1 LKIREVKLYMVD
13 QYLVE
18 YAKTLSNALLSVDG
32 SQITAATET
41 LRKAYLTNRSVFVC
55 GNGGSAAISDHFHCD
70 HSKGVCFDTDLKPKI
85 QALSS
90 NLSTITAIANDFS
103 YDEIFSYQLQMKAIT
118 GDVLVTVSSSGN
130 SPNIIR
136 AIEEA
141 KKLKMTVIALCGFD
155 GGKSAELAD
164 IVLHV
169 KEDNYGIVEDAH
181 QSLMHVMAQFIR
193 LTHINKDIDD
203 IKL

>member
-1 LKIREVKLYMVD
+1 MVD
-13 QYLVE
+13 QLLHA
-18 YAKTLSNALLSVDG
+18 YADSLRDALLSVDNN
-32 SQITAATET
+32 QIIAATET
-41 LRKAYLTNRSVFVC
+41 LRKAYLTNKNVFVC

-70 HSKGVCFDTDLKPKI
+70 HSKGVCFDTDMKPKI
-85 QALSS
+85 QSLAS
-90 NLSTITAIANDFS
+90 NMSTITAIANDFS
-103 YDEIFSYQLQMKAIT
+103 YDEIFSYQLQMKAIP

-130 SPNIIR
+130 SPNIIK
-136 AIEEA
+136 AIEVA
-141 KKLKMTVIALCGFD
+141 KSLNMTVISLCGFS
-155 GGKSAELAD
+155 GGESAKLSD

-193 LTHINKDIDD
+193 LSHINKDIDD

>member
-1 LKIREVKLYMVD
+1 MVD
-13 QYLVE
+13 QYLQE
-18 YAKTLSNALLSVDG
+18 YTNTLHDALLSVDNK
-32 SQITAATET
+32 QLIAATET
-41 LRKAYLTNRSVFVC
+41 LRKAYLTNKNVFVC

-70 HSKGVCFDTDLKPKI
+70 HSKGVCFDTDMKPKI
-85 QALSS
+85 QSLAS

-103 YDEIFSYQLQMKAIT
+103 YDEIFAYQLQMKAIP

-130 SPNIIR
+130 SANIIR

-141 KKLKMTVIALCGFD
+141 KKLNMIVIALCGFS
-155 GGKSAELAD
+155 GGESAKLAD

-181 QSLMHVMAQFIR
+181 QSLMHIMAQFIR
-193 LTHINKDIDD
+193 LSHINKDIDD

>member
-1 LKIREVKLYMVD
+1 MVD
-13 QYLVE
+13 QYLQE
-18 YAKTLSNALLSVDG
+18 YARTLHDALLSVDNN
-32 SQITAATET
+32 QIIAATET
-41 LRKAYLTNRSVFVC
+41 LRKAYLTNKNVFVC

-70 HSKGVCFDTDLKPKI
+70 HSKGVCYDTGLKPKI
-85 QALSS
+85 QSLSS
-90 NLSTITAIANDFS
+90 NISTVTAIANDFS
-103 YDEIFSYQLQMKAIT
+103 YDEIFAYQLQMKAFP

-141 KKLKMTVIALCGFD
+141 KKLNMIVIALSGFN
-155 GGKSAELAD
+155 GGESAKLAD

-193 LTHINKDIDD
+193 LSHINKSIDE

>member
-1 LKIREVKLYMVD
+1 MVD
-13 QYLVE
+13 ELLRV
-18 YAKTLSNALLSVDG
+18 YAESLHNALLSVD
-32 SQITAATET
+32 SNQVIAATDT
-41 LRKAYLTNRSVFVC
+41 LRKAYITGKNIFVC

-85 QALSS
+85 QSLAS
-90 NLSTITAIANDFS
+90 NMSTITAIANDFS
-103 YDEIFSYQLQMKAIT
+103 YDEIFSYQLKMKAIA
-118 GDVLVTVSSSGN
+118 GDILVTVSSSGN

-141 KKLKMTVIALCGFD
+141 KLIGMTVISLCGFS
-155 GGKSAELAD
+155 GGESAKISD

-181 QSLMHVMAQFIR
+181 QSLMHIMAQFIR
-193 LTHINKDIDD
+193 LSHLNKDIDD